1 MRAPPRV
8 DGPTAA
14 SVRPRP
20 ASASGGL
27 PGFRSE
33 SAAAR
38 VTVAIAFPADAAG
51 RRLRAGA
58 VGDADGFDLWATSP
72 RLAAEPLP
80 SLLLGLALAGKG
92 AEPVGIA

>member
-1 MRAPPRV
+1 MRAPPPV
-8 DGPTAA
+8 VGPA
-14 SVRPRP
+14 

-38 VTVAIAFPADAAG
+38 VTVAIAFPSAASG

-58 VGDADGFDLWATSP
+58 VGDAVGDADGFDLWASSP